1 MAGTPCTEPRVRQTP
16 SPASGGVYPV
26 EWEVKVPGE
35 ALDLTVTPVVD
46 GQELIGTTTGV
57 KYWEGAVDVKGT
69 RGAQPI
75 AGRGYLEMTGYAGAS
90 MGEMLR

>member
-1 MAGTPCTEPRVRQTP
+1 MASDFTLTPGRRWT
-16 SPASGGVYPV
+16 SPASGGSYPV
-26 EWEVKVPGE
+26 EWQVSVPAE
-35 ALDLTVTPVVD
+35 SLQLTVTPVLD
-46 GQELIGTTTGV
+46 EQEIVGSRTSV

-75 AGRGYLEMTGYAGAS
+75 AGRGYLEMTGYAGTA

>member
-1 MAGTPCTEPRVRQTP
+1 
-16 SPASGGVYPV
+16 
-26 EWEVKVPGE
+26 
-35 ALDLTVTPVVD
+35 LTVTPVLD
-46 GQELIGTTTGV
+46 DQEIVGSRTSV

-75 AGRGYLEMTGYAGAS
+75 AGRGYLEMTGYAGTA